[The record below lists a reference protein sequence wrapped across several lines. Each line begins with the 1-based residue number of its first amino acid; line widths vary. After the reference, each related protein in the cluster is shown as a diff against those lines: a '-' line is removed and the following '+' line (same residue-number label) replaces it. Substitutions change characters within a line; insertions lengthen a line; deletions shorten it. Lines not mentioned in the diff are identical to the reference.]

1 MFDNPLLDSVPA
13 ELLQGR
19 VNTLD
24 FVKGDVLAQ
33 PESPIERLIFPRSGL
48 LSVVVELTDGAQI
61 EAAMIGPGGALGGA
75 AMFGAK
81 RHVSTVVAQLSGRA
95 WTLVLPN
102 AFEVA
107 DRVPEFRAAILA
119 QERYLLAQAQQ
130 TATCNAKHSTM
141 ERLCS
146 WLLRA
151 RDEARRDELLMTQ
164 ELLARC
170 SACSARACRCWRAS
184 CRKNGSCSIE
194 GVGRRSSTR
203 TASRRMHASATRPCI
218 RSASVCLA
226 AAKPR
231 TRSLHEGAQDGR
243 APSPGRKIRI
253 QARNSGSSWRTSPL
267 SFVTTTLSCEA
278 GFLFCDRSRATALA
292 S

>member
-164 ELLARC
+164 ELLARMLGVQ
-170 SACSARACRCWRAS
+170 RAS
-184 CRKNGSCSIE
+184 VSMFAGALQEKGLIFYRRGRVKILDRNGLEHEACE
-194 GVGRRSSTR
+194 CHATLRSR
-203 TASRRMHASATRPCI
+203 HAHLFDDETNQV
-218 RSASVCLA
+218 ASVSTA
-226 AAKPR
+226 A
-231 TRSLHEGAQDGR
+231 
-243 APSPGRKIRI
+243 
-253 QARNSGSSWRTSPL
+253 
-267 SFVTTTLSCEA
+267 V
-278 GFLFCDRSRATALA
+278 
-292 S
+292 

>member
-24 FVKGDVLAQ
+24 FVKGDVLAR

-164 ELLARC
+164 ELLARMLGVQ
-170 SACSARACRCWRAS
+170 RAS
-184 CRKNGSCSIE
+184 VSMLASQLQEKRL
-194 GVGRRSSTR
+194 VQYRRGRLQIVD
-203 TASRRMHASATRPCI
+203 ADG
-218 RSASVCLA
+218 LA
-226 AAKPR
+226 AHACECHKAVHTQR
-231 TRSLHEGAQDGR
+231 ERLFSRSQAANEESSRGGAGR
-243 APSPGRKIRI
+243 PS
-253 QARNSGSSWRTSPL
+253 AL
-267 SFVTTTLSCEA
+267 SRPEN
-278 GFLFCDRSRATALA
+278 
-292 S
+292 